1 MMSIQII
8 NLIKRILIF
17 SVFLIIGYTLLLFLF
32 GSVLKPKHLP
42 NLVSKVDHNYLRL
55 QEVRQTSNVDL
66 LFLGSS
72 HAYRGFDTR
81 IFSASNYKAF
91 NLGSSSQTPVQ
102 TRVLLERY
110 LENLNPKLVVYEVN
124 PIMFYSDGVESTINL
139 VVTDKNDFS
148 SFKMVLGHSNI
159 KVYNAYLYALAKNVY
174 GDSILIEDKAYQEGG
189 YVAKL
194 NPKYFNGEQQAEK
207 IITYKD
213 NQIKNFEAILD
224 ILNERSINY
233 VLVQAPV
240 TSLKYNSYSN
250 IKAFN
255 SLMASYGD
263 YYNYNEV
270 LNLND
275 TIDFYDSHHLN
286 QTGVNIFNK
295 AFINFLDNNFQDLKE

>member
-42 NLVSKVDHNYLRL
+42 NLVYKVGHNYLRL

-81 IFSASNYKAF
+81 IFRASNYKAF
-91 NLGSSSQTPVQ
+91 NLGSSSQTPIQ
-102 TRVLLERY
+102 TLILIDRY
-110 LENLNPKLVVYEVN
+110 LKKLNPKLVVFEVN
-124 PIMFYSDGVESTINL
+124 PMVFASDGVESGLDLI
-139 VVTDKNDFS
+139 VNDNNDLHS
-148 SFKMVLGHSNI
+148 LKMVFNQKNI
-159 KVYNAYLYALAKNVY
+159 KLYNTYLYTLVNGIFNDTVYVKN
-174 GDSILIEDKAYQEGG
+174 KAYKKGG

-194 NPKYFNGEQQAEK
+194 KPAYFNGEEQDK
-207 IITYKD
+207 TLITFNE
-213 NQIKNFEAILD
+213 NQIKSFETILRR
-224 ILNERSINY
+224 LNKNGINY
-233 VLVQAPV
+233 ILVQAPV

-286 QTGVNIFNK
+286 QTGVNVFNK

>member
-42 NLVSKVDHNYLRL
+42 NLVYKVGHNYLRL

-81 IFSASNYKAF
+81 IFRASNYKAF

-148 SFKMVLGHSNI
+148 SFKMVLGI
-159 KVYNAYLYALAKNVY
+159 PRRW
-174 GDSILIEDKAYQEGG
+174 IC
-189 YVAKL
+189 
-194 NPKYFNGEQQAEK
+194 
-207 IITYKD
+207 
-213 NQIKNFEAILD
+213 
-224 ILNERSINY
+224 R
-233 VLVQAPV
+233 
-240 TSLKYNSYSN
+240 
-250 IKAFN
+250 
-255 SLMASYGD
+255 
-263 YYNYNEV
+263 
-270 LNLND
+270 
-275 TIDFYDSHHLN
+275 
-286 QTGVNIFNK
+286 
-295 AFINFLDNNFQDLKE
+295 